1 MADTVTLELVEA
13 MVSQL
18 PPRDQLKLV
27 AHIGEQLSAGLS
39 ATSTGER
46 ANEGKRHERE
56 ATAETLLAGLDSVA
70 ESIEGEFD
78 SAEDLRLI
86 REERA
91 NRL

>member
-1 MADTVTLELVEA
+1 MA
-13 MVSQL
+13 SQL

-39 ATSTGER
+39 TTRAREGADER
-46 ANEGKRHERE
+46 ARHERE
-56 ATAETLLAGLDSVA
+56 VTAEAVLAELDSVA

-78 SAEDLRLI
+78 SAEDLRQI

-91 NRL
+91 GRV